1 MRQIRIY
8 LTEKCNASCPW
19 CLNKNSRNPNS
30 DMDTEKCKKLID
42 YCVDNHIKSLCIF
55 GGEPTI
61 HPDFLEI
68 WNYAYDKFDSI
79 ILFTN
84 GLRKDIL
91 SKIQTC
97 ENKGF
102 NINFNHLDKVEKS
115 WIENS
120 PLVTEVVITK
130 TTKADAII
138 KKMEK
143 IYQEVK
149 EIGGEVYFNIT
160 LDCTLNIFKYKDD
173 ILPIFDEI
181 LNWAI
186 EHPYYHF
193 GVDHK
198 YPKCCIPN
206 YIVEKINNICKRDTK
221 DSKDLFLCNPLN
233 RKTPLITSD
242 FRIRTCPQYDGNY
255 LNLFH
260 EDGSIISY
268 AQLSNFIAFEIL
280 NRWKSLKNTSC
291 AECEYFMSECNG
303 GCFSNK
309 FKH

>member
-42 YCVDNHIKSLCIF
+42 YCADNHIKSLCIF

-102 NINFNHLDKVEKS
+102 NINFNHLEKVEKS

-143 IYQEVK
+143 
-149 EIGGEVYFNIT
+149 
-160 LDCTLNIFKYKDD
+160 
-173 ILPIFDEI
+173 
-181 LNWAI
+181 
-186 EHPYYHF
+186 
-193 GVDHK
+193 
-198 YPKCCIPN
+198 
-206 YIVEKINNICKRDTK
+206 
-221 DSKDLFLCNPLN
+221 
-233 RKTPLITSD
+233 
-242 FRIRTCPQYDGNY
+242 
-255 LNLFH
+255 
-260 EDGSIISY
+260 
-268 AQLSNFIAFEIL
+268 FI
-280 NRWKSLKNTSC
+280 KK
-291 AECEYFMSECNG
+291 
-303 GCFSNK
+303 
-309 FKH
+309 